1 MGATRSKTWC
11 PSVWSAM
18 AGDSECI
25 QLSQL
30 SHCSS
35 IEGQVSYA
43 SGEMLAI
50 RKMEYYCMHMEL
62 YLKPDL
68 QYDSLCER
76 LPVARTCYLFYRSC
90 LYCNT
95 QKQLESSGRR
105 ASCSDN
111 RQLLRQRTA
120 AQNMIKF
127 YFSSK
132 ASICHWT
139 AANYS

>member
-35 IEGQVSYA
+35 VEGQVSYV

-50 RKMEYYCMHMEL
+50 RKTEYCCMHMEL

-76 LPVARTCYLFYRSC
+76 LPVVQTCYLFIGAACIVTRKNSWRVA
-90 LYCNT
+90 
-95 QKQLESSGRR
+95 EDGR
-105 ASCSDN
+105 AAQTTDSCSDN
-111 RQLLRQRTA
+111 GQPLK
-120 AQNMIKF
+120 I
-127 YFSSK
+127 
-132 ASICHWT
+132 
-139 AANYS
+139 